1 MNKGLFGSYRT
12 KKFTDI
18 YPTVDK
24 FLEEYNGGDE
34 TLFKNAIPQTITIT
48 SATTLYYILYAQFA
62 NSHISNFDE
71 TQFKYKLFSTIFMY
85 GPSWEKRLEIQK
97 KLRELTDDELITGTK
112 MIYNH
117 AYNPGS
123 EPSTGSL
130 VELNFINEQNTN
142 TAKRSKLDS
151 YALLYGLLA
160 TDVTKEFIDK
170 FKPLF
175 LIVVEPQAPL
185 WYETDEEED
194 NK

>member
-85 GPSWEKRLEIQK
+85 GPSWEKRLDIQK

-160 TDVTKEFIDK
+160 T
-170 FKPLF
+170 F
-175 LIVVEPQAPL
+175 LS
-185 WYETDEEED
+185 
-194 NK
+194 